1 MEYAASISPRVAMR
15 YWWRRFALCVLMLPA
30 WAVCTPALA
39 VAAGAAALHLPAS
52 WDGKL
57 PGADGT
63 LMPWEFIKS
72 AHADWLRDGK
82 ITIVATYTRHGI
94 PGRPD
99 VHSVFELAQTE
110 KIPGIKEEIKRDFGF
125 EPDFEGGK
133 HYLEANDS
141 AGNTFKATAKPVL
154 IGTAVV
160 GATKP
165 HSQGLVRE

>member
-63 LMPWEFIKS
+63 LHWHLDLLP
-72 AHADWLRDGK
+72 
-82 ITIVATYTRHGI
+82 
-94 PGRPD
+94 
-99 VHSVFELAQTE
+99 
-110 KIPGIKEEIKRDFGF
+110 
-125 EPDFEGGK
+125 EPDTRNVAHTGGR
-133 HYLEANDS
+133 S
-141 AGNTFKATAKPVL
+141 T
-154 IGTAVV
+154 
-160 GATKP
+160 
-165 HSQGLVRE
+165 